1 MVAFSTG
8 ALLLALRVLITAAPS
23 TAAPVAAP
31 APQAPAPAA
40 GTGYWLADI
49 KRQGVAPYNPNK
61 DAYKVFRNVKDYG
74 AVGDGTT
81 DDTAAINKAVAD
93 GERCGEGCDSSTTT
107 PAIVYFPAGTY
118 AVSGIDPNRASA
130 LHRNFSKPPIPG
142 CHHRYQ
148 DSASVQIQ
156 PKWNAPCLFMFHPAE
171 TCFRGTARGLG
182 SAVVQRCTAWDR
194 LVLPRIRDVSEPL
207 RRLPT
212 WTVGVCD
219 GRRLGRGVRLRVR

>member
-1 MVAFSTG
+1 MVAFSTS

-31 APQAPAPAA
+31 QASAPAA

-81 DDTAAINKAVAD
+81 DDTAAINKAVSD

-118 AVSGIDPNRASA
+118 AVSEPIIQYYYTQFVGDINNLPTIKATAAFEGMAVMDADPY
-130 LHRNFSKPPIPG
+130 IPG
-142 CHHRYQ
+142 
-148 DSASVQIQ
+148 
-156 PKWNAPCLFMFHPAE
+156 
-171 TCFRGTARGLG
+171 TA
-182 SAVVQRCTAWDR
+182 
-194 LVLPRIRDVSEPL
+194 
-207 RRLPT
+207 
-212 WTVGVCD
+212 
-219 GRRLGRGVRLRVR
+219 